1 MKKIILAVI
10 AAASQCTLSAC
21 STYTEATGPNGTT
34 VKHVAVAP
42 GTSAVTSNGGCINSG
57 GGTCEQQP
65 AQQAE
70 Q

>member
-1 MKKIILAVI
+1 MKKIVLAVL
-10 AAASQCTLSAC
+10 AAASLCSLSAC

-42 GTSAVTSNGGCINSG
+42 GTSAVTANGGCINSAG
-57 GGTCEQQP
+57 GSCEQQP
-65 AQQAE
+65 TQQAA